1 MGIRSTIWAICFIGL
16 FNTIASADWTI
27 QYEPDTATVGQR
39 STDSTVSKTV
49 DIPVGKLV
57 GSFGVEPT
65 DCANGQ
71 CNLRE
76 TVRAVATAPIRV
88 VQNIVQDVRSADC
101 TCTNCQCGANTV
113 SFDSVPITYE
123 TPVVQY
129 RYTYSSQ
136 SVPYATG
143 PVRSF
148 LSQRPIRSF
157 LGRFCNR

>member
-1 MGIRSTIWAICFIGL
+1 MGIRSTIWGICFIGL

-27 QYEPDTATVGQR
+27 QYEPDTATVEQR

-76 TVRAVATAPIRV
+76 AVRAVASVPVRV
-88 VQNIVQDVRSADC
+88 VQNIVQDARTQDC
-101 TCTNCQCGANTV
+101 TCTNCQCATV
-113 SFDSVPITYE
+113 NSTEVRYEVPTVQYQYTYNSGSVP
-123 TPVVQY
+123 V
-129 RYTYSSQ
+129 
-136 SVPYATG
+136 AMG
-143 PVRSF
+143 PVRSIF
-148 LSQRPIRSF
+148 RSKPIRSF